1 MFSVS
6 WKKAG
11 CRLIA
16 LVLIVSI
23 VGCGWK
29 VTPPKFDGKEASPR
43 PITDV
48 SGTVKMTHPGN

>member
-1 MFSVS
+1 VS